1 MCATTNAE
9 EYRAIEVQVRENELS
24 GGRGPLPVNGCMRTE
39 DP

>member
-9 EYRAIEVQVRENELS
+9 EYHAIEVQVRENELS
-24 GGRGPLPVNGCMRTE
+24 GGSGPLLVNRCLRTE